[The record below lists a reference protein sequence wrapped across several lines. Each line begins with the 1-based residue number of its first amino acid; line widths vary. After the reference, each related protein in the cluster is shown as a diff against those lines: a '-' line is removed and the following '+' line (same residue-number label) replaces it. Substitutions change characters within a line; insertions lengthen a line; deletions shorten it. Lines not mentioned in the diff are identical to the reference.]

1 MEDLLEKWKDYKE
14 KNDPVLYI
22 LTPTYGGQC
31 FVNYTVSLMNTIL
44 FTKSIGLNTCVEF
57 CRNDSL
63 VSRARNNLVAKA
75 MNDSRCTH
83 MVFIDSDISWHPK
96 DILLLMLSDYS
107 LCGGIYPLK
116 NYNFDRA
123 PEICRSLTDQEN
135 SSHIQ
140 SKLLDYNFNPNKYEN
155 VEINNGFVEVRH
167 LATGFMMI
175 KREVI
180 SKMKDAYSYTKY
192 VDDIGFL
199 TKEEEKNAYALFDCS
214 VEFGHYLS
222 EDWLFCERWKK
233 LGGCIYA
240 NLNINLTHS
249 GYHDF
254 KGSLLN
260 SLSLQIK
267 M

>member
-1 MEDLLEKWKDYKE
+1 
-14 KNDPVLYI
+14 
-22 LTPTYGGQC
+22 
-31 FVNYTVSLMNTIL
+31 
-44 FTKSIGLNTCVEF
+44 
-57 CRNDSL
+57 
-63 VSRARNNLVAKA
+63 
-75 MNDSRCTH
+75 
-83 MVFIDSDISWHPK
+83 
-96 DILLLMLSDYS
+96 
-107 LCGGIYPLK
+107 
-116 NYNFDRA
+116 
-123 PEICRSLTDQEN
+123 
-135 SSHIQ
+135 
-140 SKLLDYNFNPNKYEN
+140 

-180 SKMKDAYSYTKY
+180 SNMKDAYSYTKY

-249 GYHDF
+249 GYNDF

-260 SLSLQIK
+260 SLSVQIK